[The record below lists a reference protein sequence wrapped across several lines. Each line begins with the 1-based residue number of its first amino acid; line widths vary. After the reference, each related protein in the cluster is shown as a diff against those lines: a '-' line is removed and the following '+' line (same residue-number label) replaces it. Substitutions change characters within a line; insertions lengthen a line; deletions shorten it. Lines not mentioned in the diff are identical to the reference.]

1 MWESPIYKF
10 EEEVTDEKGK
20 IVKKP
25 FHINVTYSAPR
36 NLDDPMKA
44 LKGVFNKITN
54 GLDPKKTHILDVG
67 AAKLRNTLWLLEKGF
82 NVWAVEFPELKKR
95 LKDAEEKWKRAE
107 TYKNFHKVTF
117 PNDFIK
123 LNNKFDII
131 LLINEINVMPIPLE
145 RFAMLSLCREKIK
158 DKGMLLWHQ
167 WRGYATGQDKY
178 TEENEFIDGYLMGNG
193 PNHTFYVEHDR
204 EESHEMLYSVG
215 FEFDENMNLHKLPA
229 NSCYSYIFRPK
240 HINIIEDTLNM
251 KKMIETKHEPDKIIK
266 DVECLN
272 VLDLYIKQLKLI
284 KTGRDSAHK
293 YHLLASRIFFEIF
306 RNLLDKPI
314 IENEINEGRGRIDI
328 VYKNRNKEGI
338 FKNLKELRDIK
349 CPEVLVECKNYENDL
364 TNTEYSQLS
373 DRLLPDRSMLGF
385 LLCRNKKDKSKVVK
399 HCRDRNKGGSKK
411 FIVVLD
417 DKDLIDLS
425 NFKLNSEDDSK
436 INDFVENKIKE
447 IID

>member
-1 MWESPIYKF
+1 MWESPIYQF
-10 EEEVTDEKGK
+10 EEEVTNEEGK

-107 TYKNFHKVTF
+107 TYSNFHKVTF

-145 RFAMLSLCREKIK
+145 RFAMLSLCREKINK
-158 DKGMLLWHQ
+158 KGMLLWHQ
-167 WRGYATGQDKY
+167 WRALSNDPSKY

-204 EESHEMLYSVG
+204 DESHEMLYSVG
-215 FEFDENMNLHKLPA
+215 FKFDDTMNLHKLPA
-229 NSCYSYIFRPK
+229 NSCYSYIFRLS
-240 HINIIEDTLNM
+240 HINIIENALNL
-251 KKMIETKHEPDKIIK
+251 KKMIGTKRDPKKIIPE
-266 DVECLN
+266 VESITI
-272 VLDLYIKQLKLI
+272 LDLYLNELKSI
-284 KTGRDSAHK
+284 KTGRKDAHR

-306 RNLLDKPI
+306 KGQVNQPV

-328 VYKNRNKEGI
+328 VYRNKNKEGV
-338 FKNLKELRDIK
+338 FKNLKDLRDIK
-349 CPEVLVECKNYENDL
+349 CPEIMVECKNHENDL
-364 TNTEYSQLS
+364 TNNEYSQLS
-373 DRLLPDRSMLGF
+373 DRLMPARGMLGF
-385 LLCRNKKDKSKVVK
+385 LLCRDKKDKSKVIR
-399 HCRDRNKGGSKK
+399 HCRDRHKGGSNK

-417 DKDLIDLS
+417 DKDLTKLAKYRMNDGVEAIN
-425 NFKLNSEDDSK
+425 NFIE
-436 INDFVENKIKE
+436 DFVKKIT
-447 IID
+447 D